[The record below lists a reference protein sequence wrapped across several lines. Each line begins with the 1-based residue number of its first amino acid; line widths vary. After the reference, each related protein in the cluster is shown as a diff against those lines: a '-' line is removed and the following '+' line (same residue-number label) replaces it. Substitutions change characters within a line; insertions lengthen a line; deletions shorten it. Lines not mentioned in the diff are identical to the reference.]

1 MVSWWLVEKYNEK
14 RKKKKNPPSFTFPP
28 RTSGKVVN
36 PAEYESTLSGCE
48 EIKVSFKPRLKG
60 LLNMGRGQEKGA

>member
-14 RKKKKNPPSFTFPP
+14 RKKNTHLVLPSPP

-36 PAEYESTLSGCE
+36 PAEYESTLSGSE
-48 EIKVSFKPRLKG
+48 EIRLSFKPRLKG
-60 LLNMGRGQEKGA
+60 LLNMGRRQEKGA